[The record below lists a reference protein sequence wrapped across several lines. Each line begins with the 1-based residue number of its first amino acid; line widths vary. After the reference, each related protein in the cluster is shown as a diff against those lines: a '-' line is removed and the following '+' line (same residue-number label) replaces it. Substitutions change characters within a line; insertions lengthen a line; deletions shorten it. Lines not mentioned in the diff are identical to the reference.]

1 MDVFLGDGPL
11 VWAHLLFR
19 FGGLFLVAPVFSAAV
34 VPMRIKAALTLLLSV
49 LLFQSAYAARI
60 PDLSLTPSSLFTELV
75 VGMTLGLGAAVFV
88 GAAEMAGDMIAVQT
102 GLSGASLVDPLTRN
116 QVPVLGQLLGL
127 TALALILATNGH
139 MAMLSVVHQS
149 FAIVPVGVSAAP
161 DALVANSIRLGSSLF
176 LLGLRFAAPIIGAL
190 MIGHVAL
197 GVLARTVPQLN
208 VLMLAFPL
216 QIALGL
222 FVMGITLPAV
232 ASAFTVWP
240 DSYAEFMG
248 ELLERF

>member
-1 MDVFLGDGPL
+1 MEVSLGDGPL

-34 VPMRIKAALTLLLSV
+34 VPVRIKAALTLLLTV
-49 LLFQSAYAARI
+49 LFLPHAFAARI
-60 PDLSLTPSSLFTELV
+60 PDLALTPASLFTELV
-75 VGMTLGLGAAVFV
+75 VGMIVGLGAAVFV
-88 GAAEMAGDMIAVQT
+88 GAAEMAGDMVAVQT

-127 TALALILATNGH
+127 TALVLILATNGH
-139 MAMLSVVHQS
+139 MVMLAVVHQS
-149 FAIVPVGVSAAP
+149 FEIVPVGATAAP
-161 DALVANSIRLGSSLF
+161 EALATNAIRLGSSLF
-176 LLGLRFAAPIIGAL
+176 LLGLRFAAPVIGAL

-222 FVMGITLPAV
+222 FVMGITLPAF

-248 ELLERF
+248 ELLGRL